1 MAKGGT
7 LHVTL
12 VSATLLPSTT
22 RGGSEADPADSY
34 ATLICGKQQFTTRT
48 AKDQGS
54 LPTWNETHSFEL
66 EDRHDSGSEDLLIE
80 IFAAGH
86 ELNELLG
93 VAKLPLC
100 KIIPAN
106 EETSLHSLSRPHE
119 GERGQVKV
127 TLKWESRVATT
138 TTQSA
143 AMYGGYEQIQ
153 PSAPMYPPAT
163 TQPSAPVYPYRASQE
178 SYYGQQRYGDSHT
191 PADAAA
197 SALAGLALNKD
208 KQHGNESHET
218 SHQDGPVSASNFA
231 HQHAEHQS
239 SHPVYPPIPEKRE
252 SNPNQHSEM
261 SSYGNDSGSY
271 PPYSTQTS
279 STYPPQ
285 GLPYLASPIGG
296 VVTGVPYESPTS
308 AYTHPPFE
316 VSSKFKESESVAQQY
331 GLPATAYPES
341 YHHIP
346 PSPPAYPPAG
356 VEPAE
361 KKKEKVS
368 KLPFGTPYYSEPPV
382 SQSETYVHNI
392 HGYASDTGSQPYP
405 GLSQYG
411 APLPGHSDTYPPA
424 APSYPPSADFSNKA
438 QNTTHQESV
447 SIPAQYGAT
456 SFSGAYPPESNV
468 AYPPAPS
475 FPSSGQYEHDAPP
488 AGYPGR
494 VSAEQGKDK
503 LKVGMNG
510 PNQGSKEGETQEKGY
525 HGHQYGYAPE
535 GYAQPLYPPAGYP
548 QYGYAPQNL
557 AHGYPLQGYP
567 SHYTPPYVAPGYG
580 GMYPQH
586 GHAPSGFMPPP
597 FAPSHGHQ
605 LAYGV
610 AGHHQQHGHY
620 NHHHGGHVG
629 HGGHKGH
636 KGAHGYGHHGYGG
649 HKGGHGYGGQ
659 KGHGGYG
666 YGYAPQYGHHGGHHS
681 HHKH

>member
-1 MAKGGT
+1 MAKAGT

-22 RGGSEADPADSY
+22 QGGSEADPADSY

-54 LPTWNETHSFEL
+54 LPTWNETHSFEI
-66 EDRHDSGSEDLLIE
+66 EDRHDSGLEDLVIE
-80 IFAAGH
+80 IFAARH

-119 GERGQVKV
+119 GECGQVKV
-127 TLKWESRVATT
+127 TLKWESRVTT

-143 AMYGGYEQIQ
+143 AMYGVYEQIQ

-178 SYYGQQRYGDSHT
+178 SYYGQQRYGDTHT

-208 KQHGNESHET
+208 KQLGNESHET
-218 SHQDGPVSASNFA
+218 SNQDGPVSASNFV
-231 HQHAEHQS
+231 HQYTEHQS
-239 SHPVYPPIPEKRE
+239 SHPVYPPVPEKRE
-252 SNPNQHSEM
+252 SNSNQHSEL
-261 SSYGNDSGSY
+261 SSYENDSGSY

-279 STYPPQ
+279 SPYPPQ

-296 VVTGVPYESPTS
+296 VVTGVPYD
-308 AYTHPPFE
+308 YTHPPSE
-316 VSSKFKESESVAQQY
+316 VPSKFKESESVAQQY

-346 PSPPAYPPAG
+346 PSPPAYPPAAG
-356 VEPAE
+356 VELAE
-361 KKKEKVS
+361 KKKEKAS
-368 KLPFGTPYYSEPPV
+368 KQSFGTPYYSEPPV
-382 SQSETYVHNI
+382 SQSETYGHNI
-392 HGYASDTGSQPYP
+392 HGYASNTGSQPYP

-424 APSYPPSADFSNKA
+424 VPSYPPSADFSNKA
-438 QNTTHQESV
+438 QNTTHQESG
-447 SIPAQYGAT
+447 SIPAQFGAA
-456 SFSGAYPPESNV
+456 SHAGAYPPEPNV

-475 FPSSGQYEHDAPP
+475 FPSSGQFEHAAPI

-494 VSAEQGKDK
+494 VGAEQGKDK

-510 PNQGSKEGETQEKGY
+510 PNQGSKEGETQEKGF
-525 HGHQYGYAPE
+525 HGHEYGYPP
-535 GYAQPLYPPAGYP
+535 QPYYPPAGYP
-548 QYGYAPQNL
+548 QYGYAPQNH
-557 AHGYPLQGYP
+557 ADGYPSHPLGYP
-567 SHYTPPYVAPGYG
+567 SHYTPPYGAPGYG
-580 GMYPQH
+580 GMYPQYGTVNPH
-586 GHAPSGFMPPP
+586 FVPPTY
-597 FAPSHGHQ
+597 HGHQ
-605 LAYGV
+605 MPYGV
-610 AGHHQQHGHY
+610 APGHQLQHGHY
-620 NHHHGGHVG
+620 NHHHGGHGG

-636 KGAHGYGHHGYGG
+636 KDAHGYGHHGYEG
-649 HKGGHGYGGQ
+649 HKGGHGYGGH

-666 YGYAPQYGHHGGHHS
+666 YEYPPQYGHHGGHHS